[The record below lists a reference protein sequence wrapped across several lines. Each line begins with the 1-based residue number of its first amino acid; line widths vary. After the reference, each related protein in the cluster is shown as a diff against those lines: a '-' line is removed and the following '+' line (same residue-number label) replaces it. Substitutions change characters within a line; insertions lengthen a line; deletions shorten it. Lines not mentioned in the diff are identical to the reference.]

1 MRVTIRRIGVDEGK
15 LLMQIRLMALLDA
28 PYAFAGSYAESVQVP
43 ADAWNRRAQ
52 RAAAGGREAVFLA
65 ETVYEVLGMVGAYT
79 PRDTSV
85 RHVYGLWVD
94 HAARRQ
100 GVGRALMDTVI
111 NWSTLAG
118 AAAITLWVA
127 ESNDPALAL
136 YRALGFTETG
146 DAQPMPSNES
156 VTERHFRRSLDVG
169 RRTQ

>member
-1 MRVTIRRIGVDEGK
+1 MRVTIRRIGVGEGK

-43 ADAWNRRAQ
+43 ADAWSRRAQ

-65 ETVYEVLGMVGAYT
+65 ETEYELLGMVGAYT

-100 GVGRALMDTVI
+100 GVARALMTGITDWATG
-111 NWSTLAG
+111 SGAG
-118 AAAITLWVA
+118 ALTLWVA
-127 ESNDPALAL
+127 ESNDPAVAL
-136 YRALGFTETG
+136 YRKLGFAATG
-146 DAQPMPSNES
+146 DTQPMPSNES
-156 VTERHFRRSLDVG
+156 IIEHLFRRSLLE
-169 RRTQ
+169 RH

>member
-52 RAAAGGREAVFLA
+52 RAASGGREAVFLA
-65 ETVYEVLGMVGAYT
+65 ETVYESLGMVGAYT

-100 GVGRALMDTVI
+100 GVAQALMNGISD
-111 NWSTLAG
+111 WAFGSG
-118 AAAITLWVA
+118 AEALTLWVA
-127 ESNDPALAL
+127 ESNDPAVAL
-136 YRALGFTETG
+136 YRKLGFTATG
-146 DAQPMPSNES
+146 NTQPMPSTES
-156 VTERHFRRSLDVG
+156 ISEHLFRRSLLEG
-169 RRTQ
+169 Q